1 MTTAKNSQ
9 TENPNIYY
17 AIILLAI
24 GIVIYKWFNE
34 VDKTLLINILIQL
47 GIAIL
52 VVLWFVAI
60 VFFYIRGD
68 VLEKRKSKII
78 AKILIHITN
87 FMIIILFIYRFM
99 HPHVVS
105 IFFIVHGLISLFLF
119 MYYNYN
125 IPKTMIRLRLE
136 YDVRK
141 HDALADENVIFR
153 FIHTNL
159 DNLSLD
165 ELKRKSE
172 YFRNKNY
179 SEEALGKSR
188 AEFNSKLEELNC
200 TLKKKLL
207 ESEIYRIKM
216 EKDVRQK
223 ELDQIQKAKDEVLMD
238 DNSKKAAKEYN
249 LTHREENVILS
260 HRLSKEEKTILRKS
274 KHKQVNEY
282 CAYQKKILTVFVR
295 PVMGHSATHTFLV
308 WSVKRLLEDFDVTK
322 IEEHETKDADITFI
336 YRNKKYAIEIETGT
350 LLRKERQLK
359 NKAHYLNNKYPN
371 RWFFIVSNRNLQP
384 QYKRYG
390 ITTQRN
396 RVSETLQKLLETTHP
411 KTVGVKR

>member
-1 MTTAKNSQ
+1 MTNAKNSQ

-17 AIILLAI
+17 AIILIAI
-24 GIVIYKWFNE
+24 GIIAYKWFNE
-34 VDKTLLINILIQL
+34 VDKTLIINTLIQL

-60 VFFYIRGD
+60 IFFYIRGD

-125 IPKTMIRLRLE
+125 IPKTMVRLRSE

-141 HDALADENVIFR
+141 HDALADENAIFR

-172 YFRNKNY
+172 YFHNKKY

-188 AEFNSKLEELNC
+188 AEFNSKLEELNYK
-200 TLKKKLL
+200 LKKKLL
-207 ESEIYRIKM
+207 ESEIYQIKI
-216 EKDVRQK
+216 EKDIRQK
-223 ELDQIQKAKDEVLMD
+223 ELDQIQKAKDEILMGE
-238 DNSKKAAKEYN
+238 NSKKAAKEYN

-260 HRLSKEEKTILRKS
+260 QRLTKEEKTILRKS

-336 YRNKKYAIEIETGT
+336 HRNKKYAIEIETGT

-359 NKAHYLNNKYPN
+359 NKAHYLNNKYPH
-371 RWFFIVSNRNLQP
+371 RWFFVVSNRNLQP

-396 RVSETLQKLLETTHP
+396 RVSETLQKMLETTHP